1 MKYVDT
7 GEQELLGFYRH
18 FGLDFSRDYAGEQ
31 PDHLLTELAFIHYL
45 SFLEAGAR
53 VGKDNYRRG
62 RRDFLSPHLDSYSE
76 ALCER
81 LNESTGDSS
90 RERHNLQTSLDA

>member
-1 MKYVDT
+1 M
-7 GEQELLGFYRH
+7 LGFYRH

-31 PDHLLTELAFIHYL
+31 PDHLPTELTFIHYL
-45 SFLEAGAR
+45 SFLEVGAR
-53 VGKDNYRRG
+53 VEKDNHRRE
-62 RRDFLSPHLDSYSE
+62 RRDFLSPHLDSCSE

-81 LNESTGDSS
+81 LHEPTGDPS